1 MFNIPI
7 STETLE
13 KNVCFRQKSRLG
25 HNKLHLKIII
35 YIGRTCLTCQPSYA
49 LIEVED
55 PAYWNTCIP
64 HNG

>member
-1 MFNIPI
+1 MFNILI

-13 KNVCFRQKSRLG
+13 KNVCLIEKSRLD
-25 HNKLHLKIII
+25 HNKLHKIII

-55 PAYWNTCIP
+55 PAY
-64 HNG
+64 